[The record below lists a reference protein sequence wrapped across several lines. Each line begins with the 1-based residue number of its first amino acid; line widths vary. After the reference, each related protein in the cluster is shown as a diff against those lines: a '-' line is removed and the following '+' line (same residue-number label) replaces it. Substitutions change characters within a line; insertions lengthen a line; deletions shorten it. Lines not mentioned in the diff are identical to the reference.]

1 MEGGGCL
8 WKGAG
13 RLGGSEDGYRVG
25 GECMREC
32 WGVCAVWEWLC
43 RCGGLCVTTCVCVYI
58 CKRARARVCVCVC
71 VWTNRQTDRQTDRQ
85 IDKWID
91 RWIHTHTHTH
101 THTPHTHT
109 RCGHRHHWNTKC
121 GIAAQH
127 SSQFN
132 TPPVVEAECV
142 LLPCR
147 FLSPVCVCVCVFVC
161 VSVCLPACL

>member
-1 MEGGGCL
+1 LEGGGCL

-58 CKRARARVCVCVC
+58 CKRARACVCVCVCVC

-101 THTPHTHT
+101 THTHHTHT
-109 RCGHRHHWNTKC
+109 LDVGT
-121 GIAAQH
+121 GIIGTPSAASQRNIRV
-127 SSQFN
+127 SSIRRLSSRPN
-132 TPPVVEAECV
+132 ASC
-142 LLPCR
+142 
-147 FLSPVCVCVCVFVC
+147 FLAGS
-161 VSVCLPACL
+161 